1 MSRFIKLGLC
11 GFVLMFA
18 ALLQSGCQAPEGKK
32 PVNPHLVKVT
42 FSQRHLYLQDVQVH
56 KNSGG
61 LLVVDVSWYNRL
73 PSGTPFQYQV
83 FWKDER
89 GGVLSSADQGWRG
102 TTMSKGHSP
111 MRLVA
116 KNDRAMDFRLTI
128 ERRK

>member
-1 MSRFIKLGLC
+1 MNRYLKLQLC
-11 GFVLMFA
+11 GFVLVFVA
-18 ALLQSGCQAPEGKK
+18 SLQWGCQGPDPKG
-32 PVNPHLVKVT
+32 PVNPHMAKVN
-42 FSQRHLYLQDVQVH
+42 FSPRQLHLQDVQVH

-83 FWKDER
+83 LWKDER

-102 TTMSKGHSP
+102 TTMSKGRFP

-116 KNDRAMDFRLTI
+116 KNDRAVDFRLTI

>member
-1 MSRFIKLGLC
+1 MSRFFRFKLC
-11 GFVLMFA
+11 GFVLVFA
-18 ALLQSGCQAPEGKK
+18 ALFQSGCQGLGPKG
-32 PVNPHLVKVT
+32 PVNPHLAKVT
-42 FSQRHLYLQDVQVH
+42 FPHRQLYLQDVQVH
-56 KNSGG
+56 RNTGG

-83 FWKDER
+83 FWKDEV

-102 TTMSKGHSP
+102 TTMSKGHFP

-116 KNDRAMDFRLTI
+116 KNDRAVDFKLTI

>member
-1 MSRFIKLGLC
+1 MSRFFRFQLC

-18 ALLQSGCQAPEGKK
+18 ALFQSGCRAPGGKGL
-32 PVNPHLVKVT
+32 VNPHLAKVT

-56 KNSGG
+56 ENPGG

-73 PSGTPFQYQV
+73 PSGTAFQYQV

-102 TTMSKGHSP
+102 TTMSKGRFP

-116 KNDRAMDFRLTI
+116 KNNRAVDFRLTI